1 MPPCKGR
8 IKKEPL
14 REEGDVMKN
23 IGIIGA
29 GHVGLVTAG
38 CFARLGH
45 SVVCA
50 DNDVDKIEKIRNLE
64 MPFYEPGLRD
74 MIEETC
80 KNGNLA
86 FVTTIMELVEKSDII
101 FIAVGTPTTDEGG
114 ADLSYVENVTVAIAK
129 ALKGIKKRPD
139 GDAPYKL
146 IVEKS
151 TVPVLTGEWV
161 RRTLELM
168 APTGIKFDIA
178 ANPEF
183 LREGSAIKDFMEPDR
198 IVVGVENDRARKI
211 FEEIYA
217 PLKVPLIFT
226 DVKSAELIK
235 HASNSFLALKISYI
249 NAISQICERVGADV
263 EKVSEGMGYDRRI
276 GRDFLKA
283 GIGWGG
289 SCFPKDVSAFIK
301 LAEDV
306 GYPFN
311 LLKEVREINREQ
323 RMLVI
328 RKAKN
333 LLWNLKGKEIAVLGL
348 AFKPET
354 DDVREAPS
362 IDIIKMLLKE
372 GAVVRCYDPQANGN
386 MQKIFPDISYCED
399 SYRAAEN
406 SYLLIF
412 LTQWEEF
419 KNLDFKRIK
428 KLMKIPHII
437 DGRNF
442 LNGKKLKDMG
452 FIYRCIGRGLM
463 EK

>member
-1 MPPCKGR
+1 MH
-8 IKKEPL
+8 
-14 REEGDVMKN
+14 N
-23 IGIIGA
+23 IGVIGA

-45 SVVCA
+45 RVVCA
-50 DNDVDKIEKIRNLE
+50 DNNVDKIEKIKNLE

-74 MIEETC
+74 MVEETV
-80 KNGNLA
+80 KKGNLV
-86 FVTTIMELVEKSDII
+86 FLTTIMELVKKSDVI
-101 FIAVGTPTTDEGG
+101 FIAVGTPSNEQGG
-114 ADLSYVENVTVAIAK
+114 ADLSYVENVTVEIAK
-129 ALKGIKKRPD
+129 ALKDIKKVP
-139 GDAPYKL
+139 GGEVIYKL

-168 APTGIKFDIA
+168 APTGIEFDIA

-198 IVVGVENDRARKI
+198 IVVGVESERAKKI
-211 FEEIYA
+211 FEDIYTPIKA
-217 PLKVPLIFT
+217 PLIFT
-226 DVKSAELIK
+226 DIKSAELIK

-249 NAISQICERVGADV
+249 NAIAQICERVGADV

-301 LAEDV
+301 LAEDIN
-306 GYPFN
+306 YPFN

-328 RKAKN
+328 KKAKG
-333 LLWNLKGKEIAVLGL
+333 LLWNLKGKKITVLGL
-348 AFKPET
+348 AFKPDT
-354 DDVREAPS
+354 DDIRESPA
-362 IDIIKMLLKE
+362 IDIIRALIKE
-372 GAVVRCYDPQANGN
+372 GAVVRCYDPQANEN
-386 MQKIFPDISYCED
+386 MKQIFPDISYYEDPYSAAED
-399 SYRAAEN
+399 S
-406 SYLLIF
+406 SLLVF
-412 LTQWEEF
+412 LTAWREFEE
-419 KNLDFKRIK
+419 LDFNRIK
-428 KLMKIPHII
+428 EVMKMPQII

-442 LNGKKLKDMG
+442 LDGKKLKDMG
-452 FIYRCIGRGLM
+452 FIYRCIGRI